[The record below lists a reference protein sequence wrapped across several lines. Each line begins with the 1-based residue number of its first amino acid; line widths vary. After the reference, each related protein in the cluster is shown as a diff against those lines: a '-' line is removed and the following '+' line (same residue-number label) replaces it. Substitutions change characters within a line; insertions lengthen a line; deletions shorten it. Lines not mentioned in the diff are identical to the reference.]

1 MRKDNSV
8 FKTKFISEPGSFL
21 RNADYF
27 AFVELQDYACYCI
40 ADGID
45 DEKKR
50 QSAQLAVSAV
60 MDRFYSRSGMSKGL
74 MKRYALAAHKELL
87 KESHDIRLEASML
100 IVVTNY
106 KKIRYVNIGNA
117 RLHHI
122 RNNKII
128 NQSKDQSLSQNMA
141 EQGEIPLDMI
151 EEHEERH
158 NLYCYLGQPGRFTPY
173 ISPKIKLEDGDIIT
187 LCTRGIWENTG
198 VAELLDATEEANEPE
213 DVCTNIEDIILSQ
226 RMKWISNYTIACIH
240 INKVYKN
247 PKKEKII
254 RRVVAI
260 CIPIFMLA
268 MILGITMTVRNVKKQ
283 NKIKQMWN
291 QIDEGII
298 DIDKNGKILEE
309 TNSLKQ
315 GASSYEN
322 FQSSDDSK
330 KAIVK
335 AAKPYIEAYNLIQSI
350 QTLEA
355 EEEIAYMELYKEY
368 ARLLGIAKGKKYVEQ
383 QLQKG
388 EMEGEDYKIS
398 VSESVNFD
406 YLDEEARESF
416 ENVITKYEKNFAS
429 VMLNAKLEN
438 IYNKI
443 DGQYN
448 KALDNT
454 EDYVKSAKKNLV
466 YNFQNDDILGQN
478 SRDLE
483 NYLTKFGTS
492 NMLDENLK
500 SKINTLL
507 GKLSE
512 FKNTIIGEAWTDKA
526 NAARKKGKYADAM
539 DALDKAQKAY
549 NKAGNSEAANACK
562 NSSSEIKDKVEENK
576 IQKAEANALD
586 VFNQAESLYEAENY
600 EAAKAKYK
608 AAKAK
613 YEKLKNDTKA
623 SECKEMMQK
632 IDDIIAAKEYEE
644 QAKEAYNSK
653 KYEKA
658 KSLFEKAQALY
669 ESAGLTSKSLEIE
682 DKLEVITKKIE
693 KEEEKDKKE
702 KDKKNKNN

>member
-60 MDRFYSRSGMSKGL
+60 MDKFYSRSGMSRKL
-74 MKRYALAAHKELL
+74 MKRYAMVAHRELL
-87 KESHDIRLEASML
+87 KESHDIRLEASIL
-100 IVVTNY
+100 ILVTNY
-106 KKIRYVNIGNA
+106 KKVRYVNVGNT

-141 EQGEIPLDMI
+141 EQGEIPLDKI

-158 NLYCYLGQPGRFTPY
+158 NLYCYLGQPGRFVPY

-187 LCTRGIWENTG
+187 LCTRGIWENAG

-213 DVCTNIEDIILSQ
+213 DVCTSIEDIILSQ

-268 MILGITMTVRNVKKQ
+268 MILGITMTVRNIKKQ
-283 NKIKQMWN
+283 NKIKQMWT
-291 QIDEGII
+291 QIDEGIV

-330 KAIVK
+330 KSTVK
-335 AAKPYIEAYNLIQSI
+335 AAKPYIEAYNLMQSI
-350 QTLEA
+350 QEIES
-355 EEEIAYMELYKEY
+355 EEEISYMDLYKEY
-368 ARLLGIAKGKKYVEQ
+368 ARLLGIAKGKKYIEQ
-383 QLQKG
+383 MLKKG

-398 VSESVNFD
+398 VSESVDLN
-406 YLDEEARESF
+406 YLNDEARESF
-416 ENVITKYEKNFAS
+416 ENIISKYEKNFES

-438 IYNKI
+438 IYNEI
-443 DGQYN
+443 DSQYN

-454 EDYVKSAKKNLV
+454 GDYVKSAKKNLV
-466 YNFQNDDILGQN
+466 YNFQNDDILGQS

-483 NYLTKFGTS
+483 NYLSKFENS
-492 NMLDENLK
+492 NMLDEDLK
-500 SKINTLL
+500 GKINTLL
-507 GKLSE
+507 GKLNE

-526 NAARKKGKYADAM
+526 NTARKKGKYAEAL
-539 DALDKAQKAY
+539 DALEKAQNAY

-562 NSSSEIKDKVEENK
+562 NSSSEIQDKVEENK
-576 IQKAEANALD
+576 IQKAEASALS
-586 VFNQAESLYEAENY
+586 VFNEAESLFEAENY
-600 EAAKAKYK
+600 AAAKAKYK
-608 AAKAK
+608 TAKSK

-623 SECKEMMQK
+623 SECKEMIQK

-644 QAKEAYNSK
+644 QAKQAYNSK
-653 KYEKA
+653 KYERA
-658 KSLFEKAQALY
+658 KSLYEKAQTLY
-669 ESAGLTSKSLEIE
+669 ESAGLANKSLEIE
-682 DKLEVITKKIE
+682 DKLEVIVKKIE
-693 KEEEKDKKE
+693 KEEEQKE
-702 KDKKNKNN
+702 KEKEKNNNKN

>member
-283 NKIKQMWN
+283 NKIKQMWT

-322 FQSSDDSK
+322 FQSSNDSK
-330 KAIVK
+330 KGIVK
-335 AAKPYIEAYNLIQSI
+335 AAKPYIEAYNLMQSI

-355 EEEIAYMELYKEY
+355 EDEIAYMDLYKEY
-368 ARLLGIAKGKKYVEQ
+368 ARLLGIAKGKKYIEQ

-388 EMEGEDYKIS
+388 EMEGDDYKIS

-406 YLDEEARESF
+406 YLNEEARESF
-416 ENVITKYEKNFAS
+416 ENVIEKYEKNFES

-483 NYLTKFGTS
+483 NYLRKFETS

-562 NSSSEIKDKVEENK
+562 NSSSEIQDKVEENK

-586 VFNQAESLYEAENY
+586 VFNQAESLFEAENY
-600 EAAKAKYK
+600 EAAKGKYK
-608 AAKAK
+608 AAKTK

-623 SECKEMMQK
+623 SECREMMQK

-644 QAKEAYNSK
+644 QAKQAYNSK

-682 DKLEVITKKIE
+682 DKLEIITKKIE
-693 KEEEKDKKE
+693 KEEEKAKKE
-702 KDKKNKNN
+702 KEKKNKEN

>member
-8 FKTKFISEPGSFL
+8 FKTKFISESGSFL
-21 RNADYF
+21 INADYF

-50 QSAQLAVSAV
+50 QSAKLAVSAV
-60 MDRFYSRSGMSKGL
+60 IDSFYSRTGMSKKL
-74 MKRYALAAHKELL
+74 MKRYALTAHKELL
-87 KESHDIRLEASML
+87 KESHDIRLEASIL
-100 IVVTNY
+100 ILVTNY
-106 KKIRYVNIGNA
+106 KKIRYVNVGNA

-141 EQGEIPLDMI
+141 EQGEIPLDKI

-187 LCTRGIWENTG
+187 LCTRGIWENSG
-198 VAELLDATEEANEPE
+198 IAELLDATEEANEPE
-213 DVCTNIEDIILSQ
+213 DVCTSIEDIILSQ

-240 INKVYKN
+240 VNKVYKN

-260 CIPIFMLA
+260 IIPIL
-268 MILGITMTVRNVKKQ
+268 MIGMIFGITMTIRNVKKQ
-283 NKIKQMWN
+283 NKIKQMWV
-291 QIDEGII
+291 QIDDGII
-298 DIDKNGKILEE
+298 DIDKNGKIMEE

-322 FQSSDDSK
+322 FQSSNDSK
-330 KAIVK
+330 KAVVK
-335 AAKPYIEAYNLIQSI
+335 AAKPYIEAYNLMQSI
-350 QTLEA
+350 QELTTEDDT
-355 EEEIAYMELYKEY
+355 AYMDLYKEY
-368 ARLLGIAKGKKYVEQ
+368 ARLLGIAKGKKYIEQ
-383 QLQKG
+383 QLKKG

-398 VSESVNFD
+398 VSESVNLD
-406 YLDEEARESF
+406 YLNDEARESF
-416 ENVITKYEKNFAS
+416 ENVIAKYEKNFES

-443 DGQYN
+443 DSQYN

-466 YNFQNDDILGQN
+466 YNFQNDDILGKN

-483 NYLTKFGTS
+483 NYLSKFENS
-492 NMLDENLK
+492 NMLDENLQG
-500 SKINTLL
+500 KINTLL

-526 NAARKKGKYADAM
+526 NTARKKGKYAEAL
-539 DALDKAQKAY
+539 DALEKAEKAY

-562 NSSSEIKDKVEENK
+562 NSSSEIQDKVEENK
-576 IQKAEANALD
+576 IQKAEESALN
-586 VFNQAESLYEAENY
+586 VFNEAENLFETENY
-600 EAAKAKYK
+600 EAAKKKYK
-608 AAKAK
+608 TAKSK

-623 SECKEMMQK
+623 SECKEMMEK
-632 IDDIIAAKEYEE
+632 IDNIIAAKEYEE
-644 QAKEAYNSK
+644 QARQAYNSK

-658 KSLFEKAQALY
+658 KSLYEKAQILY
-669 ESAGLTSKSLEIE
+669 ESAGLTNKSLEIE
-682 DKLEVITKKIE
+682 DKLEVIEKKIE
-693 KEEEKDKKE
+693 KEEEKSKK
-702 KDKKNKNN
+702 KKNADKS